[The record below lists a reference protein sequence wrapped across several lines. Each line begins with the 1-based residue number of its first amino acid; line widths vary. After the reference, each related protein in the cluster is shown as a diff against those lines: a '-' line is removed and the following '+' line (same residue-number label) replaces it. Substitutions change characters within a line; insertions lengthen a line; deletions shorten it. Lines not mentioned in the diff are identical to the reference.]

1 MDAIEQALET
11 LDLDP
16 GATPIE
22 IKQAYRDLAKV
33 WHPDRFPEDDSRLR
47 KKAEEK
53 LKEINEAYE
62 ILKGYNPESRIRSR
76 STGNRSE
83 KPKPEQQYYRT
94 HTQKQSSQAPPFDLY
109 HSNPE
114 ERERQRRALE
124 RFLSPVRELLV
135 KLGWP
140 KVWTDQKGNELKCEH
155 NPASPAYRITI
166 TGNNTGLFTIRIVP
180 KPDVDLSWLSSLLN
194 RTYLQES
201 AFRGIVKVRGDLN
214 GMKIDSL
221 LLRFTSLSEV
231 LQHTPMVEISD
242 RLLSLVSPAI
252 KALSPDESVR
262 PFRVPG

>member
-1 MDAIEQALET
+1 MDSIERALET
-11 LDLDP
+11 LELDP
-16 GATPIE
+16 DATPIE

-62 ILKGYNPESRIRSR
+62 ILKGYNSESKIRSR
-76 STGNRSE
+76 PTGNRSE

-94 HTQKQSSQAPPFDLY
+94 HAPKQSSQAPPFDLY
-109 HSNPE
+109 HSDPD

-155 NPASPAYRITI
+155 NHASPAYRITM
-166 TGNNTGLFTIRIVP
+166 TGNNTGLFTIRVVP
-180 KPDVDLSWLSSLLN
+180 KPDVDLPRLSSLLS
-194 RTYLQES
+194 RTYIQEPS
-201 AFRGIVKVRGDLN
+201 FRGIVKVRGDLN
-214 GMKIDSL
+214 GTKIDSL
-221 LLRFTSLSEV
+221 LLRFTSLTEV
-231 LQHTPMVEISD
+231 LQHTPRDAIAD
-242 RLLSLVSPAI
+242 RLISLVSPALTT
-252 KALSPDESVR
+252 LSPDESVR